1 MARLFS
7 IKPGITLRGRKFLGI
22 RGWNG
27 KPTHPPLT
35 DFPIVCYVVAAL
47 FDLVSLLGWF
57 GDGGRFTSRDLF
69 RAATLVLAVGFV
81 VSLATATTGFWD
93 WWKGLQRDRRTG
105 IIGRAAHTQVWR
117 TANWHMTLMLTTT
130 GVVIVDLI
138 VRFGQL
144 NASKSSALA
153 AILSVIAAAM
163 VAFGATYGG
172 SLVFDYQFNVESITG
187 STVWDETETDQF
199 PGRKAKPSE

>member
-47 FDLVSLLGWF
+47 FDVVSWLGWF

-69 RAATLVLAVGFV
+69 RAATLVLLVGFV
-81 VSLATATTGFWD
+81 VSLATATDGVL
-93 WWKGLQRDRRTG
+93 GLVEGAATRSADRDHRTSGAHAGVAHGELAHDADADDDRR
-105 IIGRAAHTQVWR
+105 R
-117 TANWHMTLMLTTT
+117 
-130 GVVIVDLI
+130 
-138 VRFGQL
+138 
-144 NASKSSALA
+144 
-153 AILSVIAAAM
+153 
-163 VAFGATYGG
+163 
-172 SLVFDYQFNVESITG
+172 
-187 STVWDETETDQF
+187 
-199 PGRKAKPSE
+199 

>member
-1 MARLFS
+1 
-7 IKPGITLRGRKFLGI
+7 
-22 RGWNG
+22 
-27 KPTHPPLT
+27 
-35 DFPIVCYVVAAL
+35 VAAL
-47 FDLVSLLGWF
+47 FDVISWLGWF

-69 RAATLVLAVGFV
+69 RAATLVLLVGFV

-138 VRFGQL
+138 ARFGQL
-144 NASKSSALA
+144 NALKSSALA
-153 AILSVIAAAM
+153 AILSVIAAAI
-163 VAFGATYGG
+163 VSFGATYGG

-199 PGRKAKPSE
+199 PGKKAKPSG